1 MKKTIVILLTLLLVA
16 ALAIPAL
23 AEESLTFTIK
33 SSKTSVAPGDEVNF
47 TVSVSGN
54 AKRIQMAFKIAYDK
68 DNFELV
74 NAETADIPGVK
85 DKPSPEENLS
95 FGGCNVIFQGGSN
108 YSGKFF
114 TFTLKAK
121 KDAKKDQYSVGGKSS
136 CLNGGQVDK
145 VNSTVRGTTVSIT
158 APECKHNFGSW
169 EKVDSKTHQRTCKI
183 CGKVEKHEHVY
194 DNACDPDCNVCG
206 AKRDVKHQWQAKWT
220 SDKSG
225 HWHECA
231 VCHEKTKVE
240 PHKPGPEATEKNPQT
255 CTVCGYE
262 ISPKVSHK
270 HKYSNEWSYDGEGH
284 WHVCT
289 VWGCHSKVDYHEH
302 VYDNE
307 CDVSCNVCGYLR
319 KAPHVPNGEWRGDET
334 GHWHVCTRCGEK
346 VDLMPHDP
354 GPEATDDSPQVCLT
368 CGYIIKP
375 ATGNHT
381 HSFEGDWQSDDHE
394 HWHQCACGEKAD
406 VAAHEWDEGVVTK
419 APTQNADGEKTFTCK
434 VCGKVKTEIIPKQD
448 GTAETNAPAQSS
460 SDAGNEGGNNS
471 LWGIVAIV
479 AVVLSVIG
487 IGILVW
493 LLLPM
498 NKNRHGKFS
507 S

>member
-1 MKKTIVILLTLLLVA
+1 MKKIMIALLSVLMLA
-16 ALAIPAL
+16 ALLMPAA
-23 AEESLTFTIK
+23 AEGTPVFTVTP
-33 SSKTSVAPGDEVNF
+33 SKTSVYPGDTVEITISISQGKYKSFGFKFDYSNSAFEFVKAEKLVQDTTINNF
-47 TVSVSGN
+47 DSEKKVLAVAFEDEKEYSGSIL
-54 AKRIQMAFKIAYDK
+54 KVTLK
-68 DNFELV
+68 
-74 NAETADIPGVK
+74 VK
-85 DKPSPEENLS
+85 SDAAQKEYS
-95 FGGCNVIFQGGSN
+95 FGG
-108 YSGKFF
+108 SG
-114 TFTLKAK
+114 TFTNQSHTSTAK
-121 KDAKKDQYSVGGKSS
+121 GTVKSGSV
-136 CLNGGQVDK
+136 
-145 VNSTVRGTTVSIT
+145 TVG
-158 APECKHNFGSW
+158 CQHNFGSW
-169 EKVDSKTHQRTCKI
+169 EKVDNKTHQRTCKI

-394 HWHQCACGEKAD
+394 HWHQCVCGEKAD

-448 GTAETNAPAQSS
+448 GTVKPNAPAQSS

>member
-1 MKKTIVILLTLLLVA
+1 MKKVIVVLLTLLLIA
-16 ALAIPAL
+16 ALTVPAL
-23 AEESLTFTIK
+23 ADGSVVFTVSPSK
-33 SSKTSVAPGDEVNF
+33 SSVALGETITF
-47 TVSVSGN
+47 TVSVSSSTQVNNMG
-54 AKRIQMAFKIAYDK
+54 FTIAYDEK
-68 DNFELV
+68 VFEIIDV
-74 NAETADIPGVK
+74 TGGNIPDTMAK
-85 DKPSPEENLS
+85 S
-95 FGGCNVIFQGGSN
+95 FGKDLPGGPGGAVQFNKAQS
-108 YSGKFF
+108 YSGAFL
-114 TFTLKAK
+114 TFKLKAK
-121 KDAKKDQYSVGGKSS
+121 TNANGSKVGGVGRANFGDQKITSS
-136 CLNGGQVDK
+136 VNGA
-145 VNSTVRGTTVSIT
+145 TVTVA
-158 APECKHNFGSW
+158 APECKHDFGSW

-406 VAAHEWDEGVVTK
+406 VGAHEWDEGVVTK